1 MLMRNV
7 LLATVCAVPLMLLG
21 TGPASAIDLNVGV
34 GVGVD
39 PYPYD
44 DDDYDSDYDR
54 RRGRLKCWEAKQL
67 VRDRGYYAVVTLDC
81 GGRIYRFRA
90 KRKGKVYIL
99 AVNPRTYAVWRD

>member
-1 MLMRNV
+1 
-7 LLATVCAVPLMLLG
+7 
-21 TGPASAIDLNVGV
+21 
-34 GVGVD
+34 
-39 PYPYD
+39 
-44 DDDYDSDYDR
+44 
-54 RRGRLKCWEAKQL
+54 LKCWEAKQL